1 MSQKL
6 TDTIV
11 KTLPAPDKGNRISYD
26 TDVKGFG
33 CRVTANGA
41 RSFVI
46 NYRTKAGRERRYT
59 IGQFPAW
66 KVAAARA
73 EAAELKKRVDRGED
87 PMGEFEAARDA
98 PTVADLCDRFEAEH
112 LPRLRPASR
121 TEYKAL
127 IDKYILPELR
137 SLKVPNVT
145 YSDIDALHRKVSQRA
160 PYRANRLLSVL
171 SKMFSL
177 AIKWGYRADSPTKGV
192 ERNQEVKRHRFL
204 SRDELGRLSIALAAH
219 PDQTAANI
227 FRLLLLTGARRGE
240 VLAMRWDQL
249 DLNVGVWTKPS
260 SLTKQRLEHRIPL
273 SAPARQLL
281 VELREAANKD
291 AQFVFPGPGAK
302 GHRDAPETAWAEI
315 CKAAA
320 IVDARVHDLRHTHAS
335 LLVSAGWS
343 LPTIGRLLGHT
354 TPATTSRYAHL
365 ADDPLRQAT
374 ETVGAI
380 VTGKPSAEVLKIRG
394 S

>member
-11 KTLPAPDKGNRISYD
+11 KALPAPDKGNRISYD

-41 RSFVI
+41 RSFI
-46 NYRTKAGRERRYT
+46 LNYRTKAGRERRYT

-98 PTVADLCDRFEAEH
+98 PTVADLCERFEAEH

-121 TEYKAL
+121 AEYRAL

-145 YSDIDALHRKVSQRA
+145 YSDVDALHRKVSQRA

-177 AIKWGYRADSPTKGV
+177 AIKWGYRTDTRRGASNATRNSNATAFYPTT
-192 ERNQEVKRHRFL
+192 
-204 SRDELGRLSIALAAH
+204 SLAACRS
-219 PDQTAANI
+219 
-227 FRLLLLTGARRGE
+227 RL
-240 VLAMRWDQL
+240 
-249 DLNVGVWTKPS
+249 P
-260 SLTKQRLEHRIPL
+260 
-273 SAPARQLL
+273 
-281 VELREAANKD
+281 
-291 AQFVFPGPGAK
+291 
-302 GHRDAPETAWAEI
+302 
-315 CKAAA
+315 
-320 IVDARVHDLRHTHAS
+320 HT
-335 LLVSAGWS
+335 
-343 LPTIGRLLGHT
+343 PTR
-354 TPATTSRYAHL
+354 PPPTSFACYC
-365 ADDPLRQAT
+365 
-374 ETVGAI
+374 
-380 VTGKPSAEVLKIRG
+380 
-394 S
+394 